1 LMMSNI
7 SVKMAATSVTLEIP
21 PQSFPSSGKR
31 PAIST
36 ATTATTAVSL
46 LLLWTIHPT
55 SMMITKMITQLY
67 GIDIGIN
74 RNRGRGGGL
83 EWHEYPSGHSSG
95 LSRIVPDC
103 PGWPSQFQSVSVSFS
118 QFLPDYISG
127 SPAMKWRMK
136 RYCAEATPRH
146 ETGGVPSQASDWSRR
161 WLPPTLTPPLPHPP
175 LSIAV
180 IDSIKLMKTLEAH
193 VGATWAFDT
202 RSVTLALIRFDT
214 TLKDDTPPFQVP
226 SQWH

>member
-1 LMMSNI
+1 MSNI

-55 SMMITKMITQLY
+55 SMMITKMITQLD

-83 EWHEYPSGHSSG
+83 EWHEYPTGHSSGLSG
-95 LSRIVPDC
+95 LSRIVPDG
-103 PGWPSQFQSVSVSFS
+103 PVSSSQFQSVSVSF
-118 QFLPDYISG
+118 FRIIFPVLRP
-127 SPAMKWRMK
+127 
-136 RYCAEATPRH
+136 
-146 ETGGVPSQASDWSRR
+146 
-161 WLPPTLTPPLPHPP
+161 
-175 LSIAV
+175 
-180 IDSIKLMKTLEAH
+180 
-193 VGATWAFDT
+193 
-202 RSVTLALIRFDT
+202 
-214 TLKDDTPPFQVP
+214 
-226 SQWH
+226 